1 MAAATDIGIDL
12 GTASILVYAKGKGIV
27 LKEPSVV
34 AYDKDADKV
43 KAIGEEARQ
52 MIGRTPGNI
61 MAIRPLRQGV
71 ISDYVITEKMLRY
84 FIQKAMGRRGFRKP
98 RIVICVPSGVTDVE
112 RRAVEEATYQAG
124 AREVTIVE
132 EPIAAAI
139 GAGIDITRPCGN
151 MIVDIGGG
159 TTDIAVISLGGIVVS
174 TSIRVAGDDFNEAI
188 IRYVRKNHGLFIG
201 EQTAEAV
208 KIRIGTAYRQAENM
222 TMEIKGRNVVTGLPK
237 TVTLTSEEIREAL
250 LDAVSQI
257 VDAVHN
263 VLEKTPPELAAD
275 VSERGIVLTG
285 GGALLDGLEEIISER
300 TGINTM
306 TAENPAMVVALGT
319 GQYVEIMSEFERR

>member
-1 MAAATDIGIDL
+1 
-12 GTASILVYAKGKGIV
+12 
-27 LKEPSVV
+27 
-34 AYDKDADKV
+34 
-43 KAIGEEARQ
+43 
-52 MIGRTPGNI
+52 
-61 MAIRPLRQGV
+61 
-71 ISDYVITEKMLRY
+71 
-84 FIQKAMGRRGFRKP
+84 
-98 RIVICVPSGVTDVE
+98 
-112 RRAVEEATYQAG
+112 
-124 AREVTIVE
+124 
-132 EPIAAAI
+132 
-139 GAGIDITRPCGN
+139 
-151 MIVDIGGG
+151 
-159 TTDIAVISLGGIVVS
+159 
-174 TSIRVAGDDFNEAI
+174 
-188 IRYVRKNHGLFIG
+188 
-201 EQTAEAV
+201 
-208 KIRIGTAYRQAENM
+208 
-222 TMEIKGRNVVTGLPK
+222 MEIKGRNVVTGLPK

>member
-1 MAAATDIGIDL
+1 M
-12 GTASILVYAKGKGIV
+12 
-27 LKEPSVV
+27 
-34 AYDKDADKV
+34 
-43 KAIGEEARQ
+43 
-52 MIGRTPGNI
+52 
-61 MAIRPLRQGV
+61 
-71 ISDYVITEKMLRY
+71 
-84 FIQKAMGRRGFRKP
+84 P
-98 RIVICVPSGVTDVE
+98 RIGICVPSGVTDVE

-139 GAGIDITRPCGN
+139 GAGIDITKPCGN

-174 TSIRVAGDDFNEAI
+174 SSIRIAGDNFNEAI

-208 KIRIGTAYRQAENM
+208 KIKIGTAYQQPELM
-222 TMEIKGRNVVTGLPK
+222 TMDIKGRNVVTGLPK

-250 LDAVSQI
+250 VDTVSQI
-257 VDAVHN
+257 VEAVHS

-285 GGALLDGLEEIISER
+285 GGALLDGLEEVISER

-306 TAENPAMVVALGT
+306 TAENPASVVALGT
-319 GQYVEIMSEFERR
+319 GEYVEIMADFERR

>member
-12 GTASILVYAKGKGIV
+12 GTSSILVYVKGKGIV

-71 ISDYVITEKMLRY
+71 ISDYMITERMLHY

-112 RRAVEEATYQAG
+112 RRA
-124 AREVTIVE
+124 AREVTIIE

-174 TSIRVAGDDFNEAI
+174 TSIRVAGDNFNEAI

-208 KIRIGTAYRQAENM
+208 KIQIGNAGHSTENL

-237 TVTLTSEEIREAL
+237 AVTLSSEEMREAL
-250 LDAVSQI
+250 AESVGQI
-257 VDAVHN
+257 VEAVHS

-275 VSERGIVLTG
+275 ISERGIVLTG
-285 GGALLDGLEEIISER
+285 GGALLRGLEEVIGER

-306 TAENPAMVVALGT
+306 TAENPVAVVALGT
-319 GQYVEIMSEFERR
+319 GQYVEIMNKFENR